1 MSSSGAARTALQQRH
16 EMLDSLGLGATFGQP
31 GAGGKGGPHP
41 DDGWVALCDA
51 FDRLLLPGAA
61 VHQVSAKYAVRH
73 FSAAFRPGISN
84 LARKKAVGIMGEVTR
99 DEKGG

>member
-61 VHQVSAKYAVRH
+61 VHQVSAKIRRTT
-73 FSAAFRPGISN
+73 FLRRISTGNFEPG
-84 LARKKAVGIMGEVTR
+84 AK
-99 DEKGG
+99 KGGGNHGRSDKG

>member
-73 FSAAFRPGISN
+73 FSAVFAGNFEPG
-84 LARKKAVGIMGEVTR
+84 AK
-99 DEKGG
+99 KGGGNHGRSDKG

>member
-1 MSSSGAARTALQQRH
+1 MTSSGAARAALQQRH

-31 GAGGKGGPHP
+31 GGKGGPHP

-61 VHQVSAKYAVRH
+61 VHQVSQEISRTP
-73 FSAAFRPGISN
+73 FLRISN
-84 LARKKAVGIMGEVTR
+84 RAQSRLSESW
-99 DEKGG
+99 ES